1 MAGQQHVNNPQGD
14 RLVYE
19 LQDGRSPCVVFLSGY
34 RSNMTGTKAQYLA
47 DWCSREG
54 LAMLRL
60 DYSGHGA
67 SGGSFEDGSI
77 SKWTR
82 DTLVVIDAATT
93 APLLLVGSSMGG
105 WIMLN
110 VALALGQR
118 VRALIGIAAAPDFT
132 RRLLRHELTG
142 DQCAALERDGRIVM
156 DSEYDSEG
164 YPLTRTFV
172 DDGEKNLLLD
182 RPIQIDC
189 PVRLLHGMQDQAVPW
204 ETTIRLSQA
213 LAGNNVQV
221 RLIKDGDHR
230 LSEPGQLAILGDT
243 ISDTLGLLAVG

>member
-14 RLVYE
+14 RLVYK

-34 RSNMTGTKAQYLA
+34 RSNMAGTKAQYLT
-47 DWCSREG
+47 DWCRSEG

-67 SGGSFEDGSI
+67 SGGCFEAGSI

-82 DTLVVIDAATT
+82 DALVVIDAATT

-105 WIMLN
+105 WIMLK

-132 RRLLRHELTG
+132 RRLLCDELTQ
-142 DQCAALERDGRIVM
+142 DQCAVLERDGRIVM
-156 DSEYDSEG
+156 DSEYDPEG
-164 YPLTRTFV
+164 YPLTRIFME
-172 DDGEKNLLLD
+172 DGEKNLLLD
-182 RPIQIDC
+182 RSIEIDC

-213 LAGNNVQV
+213 LAGNDV
-221 RLIKDGDHR
+221 RVHLIKDGDHR
-230 LSEPGQLAILGDT
+230 LSEPRHLALLGDT
-243 ISDTLGLLAVG
+243 ISDTVGLLTLG